1 MLIQRAFQRKLGAL
15 CANVRRGEHRA
26 WHKYATF
33 WLHVKVKCLPN
44 RLTSRSIK
52 AVHACKGVALL
63 AETGSSQ
70 ELVVAKVTEINVG
83 DDGYRGRMSMG

>member
-1 MLIQRAFQRKLGAL
+1 
-15 CANVRRGEHRA
+15 
-26 WHKYATF
+26 
-33 WLHVKVKCLPN
+33 
-44 RLTSRSIK
+44 
-52 AVHACKGVALL
+52 VHACKGVALL